1 MVHKVLNLPNAG
13 VLDYIFLLQLPPGT
27 FKPTL
32 PIWPVAPGR
41 FSNSLIFTIILRLRL
56 GTWITAGSV
65 RQARARPR
73 CGCEQGRDGSR
84 SVGMCGEGSQPLG
97 LPELPPKR
105 CGAAAEG
112 ERVIPAAPGPCGGRA
127 APGGSSAPGMRGRA
141 PALRGCPRG
150 KQRTGRG
157 PPGGSL
163 NGKTFL
169 EWKASPRSNTFRAWL
184 EWCWLCGNWC
194 RKGRQ
199 SNKLMSQLR
208 NVRLIDLLSFC
219 L

>member
-13 VLDYIFLLQLPPGT
+13 VLNYIFLCNFLPVLLSPHYPFGESLQEDLV
-27 FKPTL
+27 TL
-32 PIWPVAPGR
+32 LFSPSFCGSELELLRGACGKRGHGR
-41 FSNSLIFTIILRLRL
+41 
-56 GTWITAGSV
+56 
-65 RQARARPR
+65 
-73 CGCEQGRDGSR
+73 
-84 SVGMCGEGSQPLG
+84 
-97 LPELPPKR
+97 
-105 CGAAAEG
+105 GAAASRAGMGPAPSGCAGRAPSPSGCRSCPQSAAELHPRASG
-112 ERVIPAAPGPCGGRA
+112 WFPAAPGPCGGRA

-157 PPGGSL
+157 APGGSL

-208 NVRLIDLLSFC
+208 NARLITLLSFC